1 MGVMPFYGGLMVT
14 FIFLSPPVLY
24 MQKGGGRIKAT
35 AALDLTLLNF
45 NFLYAD
51 GQAVR

>member
-1 MGVMPFYGGLMVT
+1 MVT
-14 FIFLSPPVLY
+14 FIFHSPPVLC
-24 MQKGGGRIKAT
+24 MQKGGGRITAT
-35 AALDLTLLNF
+35 AALKLTLLSF